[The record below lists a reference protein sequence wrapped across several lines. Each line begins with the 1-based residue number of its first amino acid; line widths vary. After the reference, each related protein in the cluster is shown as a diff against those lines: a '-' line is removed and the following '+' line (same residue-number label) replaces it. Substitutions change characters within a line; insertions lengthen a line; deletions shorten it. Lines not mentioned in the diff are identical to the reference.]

1 MTLEEFLAQW
11 NDASPCMEVKTS
23 GSTGVP
29 KHIYIEKERM
39 RASARMTCDFLGLRQ
54 GDTALLCMP
63 LDYIAGKMMVIR
75 ALERGLKLLS
85 VEPSSH
91 PLCSTNM
98 ESIGN
103 PSCIDFAA
111 MVPLQV
117 WNTLQVPEER
127 EAMCRIRHLIIGG
140 GAISQA
146 LEQELRTLSINV
158 WSSYGMTETLSHI
171 ALRRITEDCYTPLP
185 GITLCQDQDGCL
197 IIDAPHLCSEA
208 LYTNDIVE
216 IRHQAEAL
224 YDIRYCRN
232 DIVGCN
238 SKLNALCVQT
248 LDGIQN
254 TVKEFYHIKAYTS
267 IYKIIGVGKSIYYFR
282 VCFARQQRDALLGC
296 TTHITLNN
304 ALIKRKAL
312 LLTHLLSTVD
322 NTPERVGN
330 SAVKVEHNEL
340 YLTHILLRY
349 IYKLFTVGVKDTRL

>member
-39 RASARMTCDFLGLRQ
+39 RASARMTCDFLGLHQ

-63 LDYIAGKMMVIR
+63 LDYIAGKMMVMR

-208 LYTNDIVE
+208 LYTNDIVRFIHE
-216 IRHQAEAL
+216 DHFQ
-224 YDIRYCRN
+224 
-232 DIVGCN
+232 V
-238 SKLNALCVQT
+238 
-248 LDGIQN
+248 
-254 TVKEFYHIKAYTS
+254 
-267 IYKIIGVGKSIYYFR
+267 IGR
-282 VCFARQQRDALLGC
+282 R
-296 TTHITLNN
+296 
-304 ALIKRKAL
+304 
-312 LLTHLLSTVD
+312 D
-322 NTPERVGN
+322 NTICSGGIKIQLE
-330 SAVKVEHNEL
+330 EL
-340 YLTHILLRY
+340 EAWLHTIGYDDVMVTYQDDTALGQALVYLTTTDINTDTLRQHLPNHTPSAKY
-349 IYKLFTVGVKDTRL
+349 WLPKRVIKVASLPITPTGKPDRARARRLTANG

>member
-63 LDYIAGKMMVIR
+63 LDYIAGKMMVVR

-208 LYTNDIVE
+208 LYTNDIVRFIHE
-216 IRHQAEAL
+216 DHFQ
-224 YDIRYCRN
+224 
-232 DIVGCN
+232 V
-238 SKLNALCVQT
+238 
-248 LDGIQN
+248 
-254 TVKEFYHIKAYTS
+254 
-267 IYKIIGVGKSIYYFR
+267 IGR
-282 VCFARQQRDALLGC
+282 R
-296 TTHITLNN
+296 
-304 ALIKRKAL
+304 
-312 LLTHLLSTVD
+312 D
-322 NTPERVGN
+322 NTICSGGIKIQLE
-330 SAVKVEHNEL
+330 EL
-340 YLTHILLRY
+340 EAWLHTIGYGDVMVTYQDDTALGQALVYLTTTDIDTDTLRQHLPDHTPSAKY
-349 IYKLFTVGVKDTRL
+349 WLPKRVITVASLPITPTGKPDRARARRLTGNG